1 MGINTLA
8 AITRLWPVSD
18 TMGRQIWCAVQIGKC
33 AKLELI
39 GDMHTDNGEY
49 AGTLI
54 REAFME
60 TMLSTLYKTDAGG
73 TALKNEEYILTA

>member
-1 MGINTLA
+1 M
-8 AITRLWPVSD
+8 SD
-18 TMGRQIWCAVQIGKC
+18 ERRRILRAVQIGKC

-39 GDMHTDNGEY
+39 VDMHTDNGED

-54 REAFME
+54 KVAFME

-73 TALKNEEYILTA
+73 TAQKNEE

>member
-1 MGINTLA
+1 M
-8 AITRLWPVSD
+8 
-18 TMGRQIWCAVQIGKC
+18 QIGKC

-39 GDMHTDNGEY
+39 GDMHTDNGED

-60 TMLSTLYKTDAGG
+60 TMLSTLYKTDARG
-73 TALKNEEYILTA
+73 TAQNEE

>member
-1 MGINTLA
+1 M
-8 AITRLWPVSD
+8 
-18 TMGRQIWCAVQIGKC
+18 QIGKC

-39 GDMHTDNGEY
+39 VDMHTDNGGD

-60 TMLSTLYKTDAGG
+60 TMLSTLYKTDAEG
-73 TALKNEEYILTA
+73 TAQKNEE

>member
-1 MGINTLA
+1 MA
-8 AITRLWPVSD
+8 R
-18 TMGRQIWCAVQIGKC
+18 AVQIGKC

-39 GDMHTDNGEY
+39 GDMHTDNGED

-60 TMLSTLYKTDAGG
+60 TMLSTLYKTDARG
-73 TALKNEEYILTA
+73 TAQNEE

>member
-1 MGINTLA
+1 MLVLPSPSPGLA
-8 AITRLWPVSD
+8 SVRRE
-18 TMGRQIWCAVQIGKC
+18 GRRIWRAVQIGKC

-39 GDMHTDNGEY
+39 GDMHTDNGED

-60 TMLSTLYKTDAGG
+60 TMLSTLNKTDARG
-73 TALKNEEYILTA
+73 TAQNEE